1 MPTTN
6 KNIDFDFFNRSGR
19 FPPKIRFN
27 MWGSA
32 CGLSV
37 DAYKALGK
45 PLGLKV
51 GIDKENRKI
60 HVLPV
65 TEKNV
70 NVVIYLKE
78 RHLKCSKVIISRA
91 RIVLDELRSL
101 GINENIVGTV
111 NSENE
116 STELVFKF

>member
-60 HVLPV
+60 HVLPI

-70 NVVIYLKE
+70 NGVIFLKE
-78 RHLKCSKVIISRA
+78 RHLKYSKVIISRA

-111 NSENE
+111 NSENG
-116 STELVFKF
+116 SIELVFKF

>member
-51 GIDKENRKI
+51 GIDQENRKI
-60 HVLPV
+60 HVLPI

-70 NVVIYLKE
+70 NGVIFLKE

-111 NSENE
+111 NSENGSIE
-116 STELVFKF
+116 IVFKF

>member
-60 HVLPV
+60 HVLPI

-70 NVVIYLKE
+70 NGVIFLKE

-111 NSENE
+111 NSENG
-116 STELVFKF
+116 SIELVFKF

>member
-60 HVLPV
+60 HVLPI

-70 NVVIYLKE
+70 NGVIFLKE
-78 RHLKCSKVIISRA
+78 CHLKCSKVIISRA

-111 NSENE
+111 NSENG
-116 STELVFKF
+116 SIELVFKF